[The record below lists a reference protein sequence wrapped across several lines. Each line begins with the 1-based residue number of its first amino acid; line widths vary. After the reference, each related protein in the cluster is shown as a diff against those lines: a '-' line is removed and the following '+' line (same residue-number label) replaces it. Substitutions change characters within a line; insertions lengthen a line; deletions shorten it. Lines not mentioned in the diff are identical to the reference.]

1 MISKL
6 INRLGVKRSFHYLL
20 YKVIKL
26 NHNKIIH
33 TKFGVKIP
41 FIDNKI
47 FLYYNGYAE
56 CNIIKYIQNSHNLN
70 TFINI
75 GSGYGE
81 YLFFSSIN
89 PNIRYIYGF
98 EPVPFL
104 YKIIKKILRLNP
116 LFTKK
121 IHISNCALGDF
132 TGSTKIYINKNA
144 LFDSSLTPSNSN
156 TVHNINI
163 KRLDDLAL
171 KIQPPILLLIDVEG
185 YELQVIKGAQKFI
198 EKYKPLMIIEVWD
211 KNIQK
216 YHNFISKMNYKYE
229 MIWREKYSD
238 TESWHLRPNINHS

>member
-1 MISKL
+1 L
-6 INRLGVKRSFHYLL
+6 NNRLGVKRTFNYLL
-20 YKVIKL
+20 YKIIKL
-26 NHNKIIH
+26 NHNKITR
-33 TKFGVKIP
+33 TKFEVNIP

-56 CNIIKYIQNSHNLN
+56 CNIIKYIQNSPNFI

-81 YLFFSSIN
+81 YLFFSSMN

-116 LFTKK
+116 ILAKK
-121 IHISNCALGDF
+121 IHISNCALGNF
-132 TGSTKIYINKNA
+132 TGSTKIYINYNA
-144 LFDSSLTPSNSN
+144 IFDSSLIPSNSN
-156 TVHNINI
+156 TVYNINI
-163 KRLDDLAL
+163 KRLDDLDL
-171 KIQPPILLLIDVEG
+171 KIQSPVLLLIDVEG

-211 KNIQK
+211 KNIQE
-216 YHNFISKMNYKYE
+216 YHNFLSKINYKYK
-229 MIWREKYSD
+229 MIWREKYSN